1 MGRHDAVPIPL
12 APGRETSTAAAGTGA
27 FAERSARSYR
37 TSGSPL
43 PRSRPMLLQ
52 LARTTEPRGFR
63 LVGEIDLSNVSTLSQ
78 ALAREIEIGGDL
90 TLDLA
95 GLVFMDST
103 GIQVI
108 IQTARQLEG
117 RGRLILLEPGDLVR

>member
-1 MGRHDAVPIPL
+1 
-12 APGRETSTAAAGTGA
+12 
-27 FAERSARSYR
+27 
-37 TSGSPL
+37 
-43 PRSRPMLLQ
+43 MLLQ

-78 ALAREIEIGGDL
+78 ALAHEIEIGGDL

-117 RGRLILLEPGDLVR
+117 RGRLILLEPGDLVRRTLERVRLGQLSNVEIIQDARDDRD